1 MEQGAHTVGDVSRPG
16 KVQPVLQLPSCLI
29 PQEQR
34 APCAQESILSP
45 ARLPPCS
52 FPVPTQGPEPRVPA
66 GAALSPP
73 ASPPCSPGSPEQA
86 LAWDPSETSTLLLPP
101 RGPGGLGGTVNL
113 ILSIGKKG
121 EKKKVQ
127 IEETPRTVRGAGR
140 GVWRALGC
148 PPWWHPAGLSPGEL
162 PGLHKALLDV
172 ERLPRAK
179 DQLVPPFSCTSLAA
193 APHPRASNPPPIS
206 LCLSLPLLSSLPLN
220 PRAVKPFG
228 SVARGL

>member
-1 MEQGAHTVGDVSRPG
+1 MEQGAHAVGDGSRPG
-16 KVQPVLQLPSCLI
+16 KVQPVLQLPSCLL

-34 APCAQESILSP
+34 ALCTQESILSP

-52 FPVPTQGPEPRVPA
+52 FPVPAQGPEPRVPA

-73 ASPPCSPGSPEQA
+73 ASPPRSSGSPEQA

-127 IEETPRTVRGAGR
+127 IEEAPRTVRGAER
-140 GVWRALGC
+140 GGLEGSWVS
-148 PPWWHPAGLSPGEL
+148 PVVHPAGLSPGEL
-162 PGLHKALLDV
+162 PGLRKALLDV

-179 DQLVPPFSCTSLAA
+179 DQLVPPLSCTSLAA
-193 APHPRASNPPPIS
+193 APHPRTSNPSPS
-206 LCLSLPLLSSLPLN
+206 LSVSLSPCSAPCH
-220 PRAVKPFG
+220 
-228 SVARGL
+228 

>member
-1 MEQGAHTVGDVSRPG
+1 M
-16 KVQPVLQLPSCLI
+16 QPVLHLPSCLI

-45 ARLPPCS
+45 ARCTPCS
-52 FPVPTQGPEPRVPA
+52 PPVPAQGPEPRVPA
-66 GAALSPP
+66 GAAVSPP
-73 ASPPCSPGSPEQA
+73 ASPLSDTPSGGERGWGDPSISGTPEQA
-86 LAWDPSETSTLLLPP
+86 LAWDPSETSMLLLPP

-127 IEETPRTVRGAGR
+127 IEEAPRTVRGAGR
-140 GVWRALGC
+140 GACRAPGC
-148 PPWWHPAGLSPGEL
+148 PPWWHPARLSPGEL
-162 PGLHKALLDV
+162 PGLRKSLLDV
-172 ERLPRAK
+172 KRLPRAK
-179 DQLVPPFSCTSLAA
+179 DQLVPPLSCTSLAA
-193 APHPRASNPPPIS
+193 APHPRAPNTP

-220 PRAVKPFG
+220 PQAVKTFG